1 MTLKLQNKFNQSAMT
16 VVSLLVLMFTFVTI
30 PILANAQTAQPK
42 PEIVDE
48 CPTGLQ
54 QLHFDALIMEGGKT
68 QKVWYLHND
77 EVKPGQT
84 CVVINGWTQ
93 AGPAGWEPMKG
104 EHEFILTV
112 SVGGSTQK
120 LIGDSQADKRIYVID
135 IPANHDGLSWVCNHA
150 GHFIHSGGS
159 VAADGT
165 VVHNGIMKVAAK

>member
-1 MTLKLQNKFNQSAMT
+1 MIVL
-16 VVSLLVLMFTFVTI
+16 SLLVLMFTLVRI
-30 PILANAQTAQPK
+30 PTLAESQTAQPK
-42 PEIVDE
+42 PEIVNE

-54 QLHFDALIMEGGKT
+54 QLHFDALIMEGEKT

-77 EVKPGQT
+77 EVKPGKT

-93 AGPAGWEPMKG
+93 ASPAGWEPMKG

-112 SVGGSTQK
+112 SIGGSTQK
-120 LIGDSQADKRIYVID
+120 LIGDSQADKRLYVID

-159 VAADGT
+159 VTADGK
-165 VVHNGIMKVAAK
+165 VAHNGIMKAAAK